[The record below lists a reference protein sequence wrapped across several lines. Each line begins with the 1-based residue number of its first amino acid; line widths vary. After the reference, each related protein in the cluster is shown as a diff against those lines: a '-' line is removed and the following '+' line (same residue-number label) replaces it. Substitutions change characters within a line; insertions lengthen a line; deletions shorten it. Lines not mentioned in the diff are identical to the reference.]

1 MKRKNKKIT
10 KVIVIFVVLGLVGG
24 YILFFTDFISFR
36 KDASSPIE
44 AASEESVEETK
55 VINELTNRL
64 LRTDSQSDV
73 QVGAILVNPIKDD
86 ANYYIFKVQ
95 FNTHS
100 VNLDQYDFNDMAV
113 FTTSDGIEV
122 KDEVIWE
129 KIDGEGHHYLGN
141 YKVPKEID
149 GKSIIDENTT
159 FITLGIINLDGIERR
174 ELKWE
179 NDAMDFIK

>member
-1 MKRKNKKIT
+1 MKKKNRKIT
-10 KVIVIFVVLGLVGG
+10 RFIATFVILVLVGG
-24 YILFFTDFISFR
+24 YILYFTDFISLG
-36 KDASSPIE
+36 KDVSRPIE
-44 AASEESVEETK
+44 AANEESE

-64 LRTDSQSDV
+64 LRIDSQSDV

-86 ANYYIFKVQ
+86 ENFYIFKVQ

-100 VNLDQYDFNDMAV
+100 VNLDQYDFNDMAI
-113 FTTSDGIEV
+113 FTTSVGIEL

-141 YKVPKEID
+141 YKVPKVIEGRSTID
-149 GKSIIDENTT
+149 KNTE

-179 NDAMDFIK
+179 KDTMDFLQ